1 MLPNRFKWLI
11 LLSMTCLLLAQEPMT
26 NEGIVRL
33 VKSGMT
39 EDLIISVIQQQPGN
53 YALGA
58 NDLAALKEASVSEK
72 IIAAMLAKAKAAPA
86 AVPASAPGTPASG
99 APGSGTGKPAAIPTQ
114 HTSITEP
121 GLYYKKGAEYF
132 ELLTE
137 DVEWKTSGGIKNIA
151 SAGIVKK
158 DLNGALAGPSSHN
171 FLTNPME
178 IVLAPPSGVTVNS
191 FILLPMRPKNG
202 MREFNVGPVN
212 QKSGVAKGAIPF
224 GVEKVG
230 ENMFRMVL
238 QTPLGPGEYGILA
251 ATPSADATGNS
262 KMYTFRVLL

>member
-1 MLPNRFKWLI
+1 MLPSRFKSLI
-11 LLSMTCLLLAQEPMT
+11 LLSMTCLLFAQAPID
-26 NEGIVRL
+26 NEGVIKL

-53 YALGA
+53 YVLGA
-58 NDLAALKEASVSEK
+58 DDFVTLKAAGVSEK
-72 IIAAMLAKAKAAPA
+72 IIAAMLARRKGEAPPTSPGGSTAGVAAA
-86 AVPASAPGTPASG
+86 TQRATISG
-99 APGSGTGKPAAIPTQ
+99 A
-114 HTSITEP
+114 
-121 GLYYKKGAEYF
+121 GLYYKKGNEYF

-137 DVEWKTSGGIKNIA
+137 SVEWKTGGAMKNIV

-158 DLNGALAGPSSHN
+158 DLKGAVTGPSSRN

-178 IVLAPPSGVTVNS
+178 IVLSPPAGITVNS
-191 FILLPMRPKNG
+191 YILLPMKPNQG
-202 MREFNVGPVN
+202 MREFNVGRVN

-238 QTPLGPGEYGILA
+238 QTPLAPGEYGTLT
-251 ATPSADATGNS
+251 ATPSDSSSGS
-262 KMYTFRVLL
+262 IKMHTFRILL

>member
-11 LLSMTCLLLAQEPMT
+11 LLSMTCLLLAQEPM
-26 NEGIVRL
+26 NNDGIVRL

-72 IIAAMLAKAKAAPA
+72 IIAAMLAKGKAAAAATPAAGAPASGSDKPA
-86 AVPASAPGTPASG
+86 AVP
-99 APGSGTGKPAAIPTQ
+99 TQ
-114 HTSITEP
+114 RTSISAP
-121 GLYYKKGAEYF
+121 GLYYKKGNEYF

-137 DVEWKTSGGIKNIA
+137 DVEWKTSGGIRNIA

-178 IVLAPPSGVTVNS
+178 IVLAPPSGETVNS
-191 FILLPMRPKNG
+191 FILLPMRLKNG
-202 MREFNVGPVN
+202 VREFNVGPVN

-230 ENMFRMVL
+230 ENMFRLVL
-238 QTPLGPGEYGILA
+238 QTPLAPGEYGILA
-251 ATPSADATGNS
+251 ATPSADATGTS